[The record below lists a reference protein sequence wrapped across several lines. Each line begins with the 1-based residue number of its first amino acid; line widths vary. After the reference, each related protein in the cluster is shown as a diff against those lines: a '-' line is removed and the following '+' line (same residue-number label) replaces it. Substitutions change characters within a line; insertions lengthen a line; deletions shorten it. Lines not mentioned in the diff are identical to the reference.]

1 MEQIITLKVDLER
14 PDDAK
19 SAIDKA
25 VKAYEESKK
34 HWDAFELNEAKSMA
48 QEILYKLCDDGCSMV
63 WTITDGAEGLTI
75 WNDFNEPSVG
85 SVGRCYMAEEGL
97 YDVWVER
104 MVALCIATGR
114 EVPKFITDKAGEC
127 W

>member
-19 SAIDKA
+19 SVIDKA

-48 QEILYKLCDDGCSMV
+48 QEILYKLCNDGCSMI
-63 WTITDGAEGLTI
+63 WTITDGAAGLTI
-75 WNDFNEPSVG
+75 WNDLNGPSVG
-85 SVGRCYMAEEGL
+85 QCYMTEEGL
-97 YDVWVER
+97 YDILVER
-104 MVALCIATGR
+104 LVALCIATGR

>member
-1 MEQIITLKVDLER
+1 MEQILTLKVDLEH

-19 SAIDKA
+19 FAIDNA
-25 VKAYEESKK
+25 VEAYEQSKK

-63 WTITDGAEGLTI
+63 WTITDGAAGLAI
-75 WNDFNEPSVG
+75 WNDPREPSVG
-85 SVGRCYMAEEGL
+85 QCYMTEEGL
-97 YDVWVER
+97 YDIWVER
-104 MVALCIATGR
+104 LVALCIATGR

>member
-1 MEQIITLKVDLER
+1 MEQILTLKVDLEH

-19 SAIDKA
+19 FAIDEA
-25 VKAYEESKK
+25 VEAYEQSKK

-63 WTITDGAEGLTI
+63 WTITDGAAGLAI
-75 WNDFNEPSVG
+75 WNDPREPSVG
-85 SVGRCYMAEEGL
+85 QCYMTEEGL
-97 YDVWVER
+97 YDIWVER
-104 MVALCIATGR
+104 LVALCIATGR